1 MEESWKMNVDNWSEP
16 FFALR
21 EKEGGRGGDLR
32 TIVCLFLGQQTDG
45 LSPGIFF

>member
-1 MEESWKMNVDNWSEP
+1 MNVDNWSEP

-21 EKEGGRGGDLR
+21 EKEGGGGRGGLR